1 MKKSEN
7 FMDVFHNIVQIIGKS
22 LEGGYS
28 LTLAEEI
35 IVFIMAVSLAALI
48 LCFVAFCRKTLKP
61 NAENI
66 GLLLIAPLMGTGLI
80 VTVYAYVTEGFF
92 ASMTLLWIFSAI
104 TIGIGKG
111 SGLLPEEDTF
121 GSVIQETREEW
132 KAEDKYAD
140 ALEGKSIVFKDSTRG
155 TIRGN
160 DMESSMEK
168 WGFRLGGLGVGLAI
182 GAAIIGPIVWI
193 VCIKQAF
200 HAGCIAFNQKTE

>member
-1 MKKSEN
+1 
-7 FMDVFHNIVQIIGKS
+7 MDVFHNIVQIIGKS

-92 ASMTLLWIFSAI
+92 CKHDSVMDLQRHYYRDR
-104 TIGIGKG
+104 KG
-111 SGLLPEEDTF
+111 F
-121 GSVIQETREEW
+121 GTPPRRGHFRQRHSRN
-132 KAEDKYAD
+132 
-140 ALEGKSIVFKDSTRG
+140 EGR
-155 TIRGN
+155 
-160 DMESSMEK
+160 ME
-168 WGFRLGGLGVGLAI
+168 GGR
-182 GAAIIGPIVWI
+182 
-193 VCIKQAF
+193 
-200 HAGCIAFNQKTE
+200 